1 MVKILVIALGLSV
14 GLVSLGI
21 GISEA
26 NALIPIW

>member
-14 GLVSLGI
+14 GLVALGI

-26 NALIPIW
+26 NALIPGL